1 MDKTPKQVFQE
12 AVEQTQIKMKIDKLL
27 VEKERETSRKEFWKF
42 VEVEE
47 AGEWWDL
54 PNTII

>member
-47 AGEWWDL
+47 AGE
-54 PNTII
+54 